1 MKENAS
7 AIKRRLKSVQSI
19 GQMTSAMKTVSLSKY
34 NRVLARLKAIR
45 PYSAQCARLLA
56 LVGSKDASD
65 GEQGTTYFVAVT
77 ANRGLCGSYNID
89 LWGKLEQ
96 TLARQTKPYRLV
108 LCGQWG
114 IDRSRERHLENIDK
128 TFAFHDV
135 PNAAEAAELSAYLEG
150 LWQGCQAGEISFISQ
165 AFRNILSQSPQ
176 IQRLLPLEQTQG
188 SGEEIL
194 CLPDRLSVSKAV
206 AARCMQA
213 RVHELL
219 LSAMAGAH
227 GASLMAMRT
236 ATDNSENM
244 EQELERKLN
253 HIRQTSVT
261 TQVLELSR
269 GI

>member
-1 MKENAS
+1 MPS
-7 AIKRRLKSVQSI
+7 PVSKR
-19 GQMTSAMKTVSLSKY
+19 
-34 NRVLARLKAIR
+34 
-45 PYSAQCARLLA
+45 
-56 LVGSKDASD
+56 
-65 GEQGTTYFVAVT
+65 
-77 ANRGLCGSYNID
+77 
-89 LWGKLEQ
+89 
-96 TLARQTKPYRLV
+96 
-108 LCGQWG
+108 
-114 IDRSRERHLENIDK
+114 
-128 TFAFHDV
+128 V
-135 PNAAEAAELSAYLEG
+135 P
-150 LWQGCQAGEISFISQ
+150 GEISFISQ

-188 SGEEIL
+188 SGEEILL

-236 ATDNSENM
+236 ATDNSQNM